1 MQGIRNL
8 IARRRPTASGGEEA
22 AVPDTTEHAAG
33 REGASAIESTVPAVL
48 SPQTMELPKPADM
61 EAATLFEKADFL
73 ARAIDARDHIPSS
86 EIPVQQGY
94 KVLSGRRITR
104 PSTESAPEER
114 PGSRPVRARKIWDVD
129 PPEPQSAPPET
140 SAGKLQSRRTSMA
153 PPDAA
158 AQEAPVAHVAPPAS
172 KRPQSSR
179 AKTRLLGF
187 HAGEPAKDI
196 FAGDAASGAAGTG
209 SFPIG
214 WLVLVDGPGRGA
226 SFTLHAGLS
235 TVGRD
240 PDQTISL
247 DFGDAAISRSQHI
260 AIAYDSEENRTFI
273 GHGGKQNIVRLNGKP
288 LLTTEALG
296 DRDEIKIG
304 KSTLRFIA
312 LCDASFSWDE
322 QTGDADE

>member
-22 AVPDTTEHAAG
+22 ALPDTRERAAV
-33 REGASAIESTVPAVL
+33 REDAGLGEGPTRAEL
-48 SPQTMELPKPADM
+48 RPQTVEPPKPADM
-61 EAATLFEKADFL
+61 QANSLFEKADFL

-94 KVLSGRRITR
+94 KVLSSRRITR
-104 PSTESAPEER
+104 PATESAPEER
-114 PGSRPVRARKIWDVD
+114 PVSQPVRARKIWDVD
-129 PPEPQSAPPET
+129 PPAPQDPQPESST
-140 SAGKLQSRRTSMA
+140 GKLQSRRTSMA
-153 PPDAA
+153 PTNAA
-158 AQEAPVAHVAPPAS
+158 AQDLPPAPPTS

-196 FAGDAASGAAGTG
+196 FAGDAAPGAAGTG